1 MKQTKIIL
9 SGPTGSAVVLFKY
22 KATLFYGETE
32 VYGDPLIVDN
42 VESQLSLPQPI
53 LLTFSAGYPK
63 EKSYYHCYAAAMS
76 AANELGLRF
85 QVEDP
90 PVANIFNPAE
100 IAQQEAR
107 HVAERISVDELES
120 YIIKRV
126 KPGYAGLVSE
136 SLPTRAAR
144 QSGRRSGLNE
154 D

>member
-9 SGPTGSAVVLFKY
+9 SGPAGSAVVLFRY

-42 VESQLSLPQPI
+42 VEIQLSLPQPI
-53 LLTFSAGYPK
+53 LLPFSAGYPK

-100 IAQQEAR
+100 IAHQAVKR
-107 HVAERISVDELES
+107 GAERISDDELES
-120 YIIKRV
+120 YIIKRIE
-126 KPGYAGLVSE
+126 PSYAGRASDF
-136 SLPTRAAR
+136 LPPRAAR
-144 QSGRRSGLNE
+144 QSGWNK